1 MVPAF
6 LVQETE
12 GSSAGSPPIAPWDN
26 SLNRAINTLKKK
38 DKLSKPSSAG
48 RVSGKGCST
57 KWSNYYSTRRKEKS
71 TSGSEAQLQ
80 EKMEQIPCIVEEQVG
95 HALNNMTPSLFVFMR
110 DWLASGQEGLPPIPS
125 FMGSNYHNAMVV
137 AAAPLV
143 SPAVD
148 AFVTPAAARTVPPAA
163 AATVTPMTDAFV
175 TPAAAQVLERK
186 IPTPGTSG
194 ASAPSVTCPPAVGG
208 PSTLAELNAITVTKP
223 RPMTSSPFAFDWA
236 SLTPYMFSQDT
247 VNVPC
252 TLLHFV
258 DEELVDVAV
267 GRIVQ
272 PGIRVF
278 HGNP

>member
-12 GSSAGSPPIAPWDN
+12 GSCAGSPPIAPWDN

-95 HALNNMTPSLFVFMR
+95 HALNNMMPSLFVFMR

-125 FMGSNYHNAMVV
+125 FMGNNSQNATT
-137 AAAPLV
+137 AEAGGPLV

-148 AFVTPAAARTVPPAA
+148 AFVTPAAASTVPPAA
-163 AATVTPMTDAFV
+163 AKTVSPMADGFV
-175 TPAAAQVLERK
+175 TPAAVQVLERK
-186 IPTPGTSG
+186 IPTPG
-194 ASAPSVTCPPAVGG
+194 
-208 PSTLAELNAITVTKP
+208 
-223 RPMTSSPFAFDWA
+223 
-236 SLTPYMFSQDT
+236 
-247 VNVPC
+247 
-252 TLLHFV
+252 
-258 DEELVDVAV
+258 
-267 GRIVQ
+267 
-272 PGIRVF
+272 
-278 HGNP
+278 